1 MIFLNKRVLVITS
14 KGHLNLYKTGF
25 LNYAKK
31 NNFKIDFFI
40 VDYPPKRNVLL
51 HLLYKY
57 NILNYLNNYY
67 EDLRKKLLSIL
78 NNYDEILVINL
89 FFDRCYFIDNKLKLA
104 IKNKKSVLMF
114 VDSIK
119 SLPREVKFFDIFNK
133 IFSFEYRDIEYAK
146 RKFNVNLNYI
156 FIGTNYN
163 LYKTLKEEK
172 EYDLCFVGL
181 ATPKRIEYLTQVA
194 KYCEE
199 NGKKFFCSG
208 HFWHNSNVWNRFW
221 GEIKFKKKNPILAK
235 YVRNI
240 FISPKELAQVY
251 KNSKICLN
259 INVEQHKGFNPRNF
273 DIMYVGS
280 LLLTDKQDLNGIN
293 LKGNEEFIM
302 CNNSKEMINNIDYY
316 LKNNEKRKLI
326 AERGRKKIV
335 NNYLFE
341 NTLNS
346 LFI

>member
-1 MIFLNKRVLVITS
+1 M
-14 KGHLNLYKTGF
+14 
-25 LNYAKK
+25 
-31 NNFKIDFFI
+31 
-40 VDYPPKRNVLL
+40 
-51 HLLYKY
+51 
-57 NILNYLNNYY
+57 
-67 EDLRKKLLSIL
+67 
-78 NNYDEILVINL
+78 
-89 FFDRCYFIDNKLKLA
+89 
-104 IKNKKSVLMF
+104 
-114 VDSIK
+114 
-119 SLPREVKFFDIFNK
+119 
-133 IFSFEYRDIEYAK
+133 
-146 RKFNVNLNYI
+146 
-156 FIGTNYN
+156 
-163 LYKTLKEEK
+163 
-172 EYDLCFVGL
+172 
-181 ATPKRIEYLTQVA
+181 
-194 KYCEE
+194 
-199 NGKKFFCSG
+199 
-208 HFWHNSNVWNRFW
+208 
-221 GEIKFKKKNPILAK
+221 
-235 YVRNI
+235 
-240 FISPKELAQVY
+240 AQVY

>member
-1 MIFLNKRVLVITS
+1 M
-14 KGHLNLYKTGF
+14 
-25 LNYAKK
+25 
-31 NNFKIDFFI
+31 
-40 VDYPPKRNVLL
+40 
-51 HLLYKY
+51 
-57 NILNYLNNYY
+57 
-67 EDLRKKLLSIL
+67 
-78 NNYDEILVINL
+78 
-89 FFDRCYFIDNKLKLA
+89 
-104 IKNKKSVLMF
+104 
-114 VDSIK
+114 
-119 SLPREVKFFDIFNK
+119 
-133 IFSFEYRDIEYAK
+133 
-146 RKFNVNLNYI
+146 
-156 FIGTNYN
+156 
-163 LYKTLKEEK
+163 YKTLKEEK